1 MTRPRGVSRGT
12 GPLAAPRSWLAMGAL
27 ALLVSIGDG
36 ATHPTSQGALELRLG
51 PKSLR
56 VTARV
61 PVEQVL
67 IAETVADADAK
78 MEDLWPRHG
87 AYLLRHLQVAAD
99 GTPLTGTVTRVVGA
113 ESVRAGMALYE
124 LEYPL
129 ATPPVRLSLYQD
141 LLREIEYAPGNR
153 WEATYLVRLVREGRP
168 AVQGAPGTTGAGP
181 GASSQ
186 DLLLAS
192 GRTLDIYCG
201 AGSNGGRWR
210 LFGDYVRH
218 GVAHI
223 LGGYDHLLFIMA
235 LALATV
241 TFWDLIKVIS
251 SFTLAHSVTLTLAVL
266 DIVRLPSR
274 IVEPMIAASIV
285 VVAFSNVLWPRRSRG
300 WARLVTAFAFGL
312 FHGLGFAGGLLDAMA
327 GTTGVAVGVAIL
339 GFSLGVETGHQMVV
353 LPVFFGLRLVRASGA
368 DASRRERLSL
378 LLRRGGSLAVGA
390 AGMVYLAAAL
400 RQSLF

>member
-12 GPLAAPRSWLAMGAL
+12 RAATTPPVWLAMGVL

-36 ATHPTSQGALELRLG
+36 VAHPTSQGALELRLG
-51 PKSLR
+51 ARSLH

-67 IAETVADADAK
+67 IAETAADADAK

-87 AYLLRHLQVAAD
+87 AYLLRHLHVSAD

-113 ESVRAGMALYE
+113 ESVRAGTALYE
-124 LEYPL
+124 LDYPL
-129 ATPPVRLSLYQD
+129 GSPPVRLSLYQD

-153 WEATYLVRLVREGRP
+153 WEATYLVRLVREGEP
-168 AVQGAPGTTGAGP
+168 AGSASGSTGAGP
-181 GASSQ
+181 GVSSQ
-186 DLLLAS
+186 ELLLAS
-192 GRTLDIYCG
+192 GRTLDIDCG
-201 AGSNGGRWR
+201 AGSNGGRWK

-223 LGGYDHLLFIMA
+223 LGGYDHLLFITA

-353 LPVFFGLRLVRASGA
+353 LPVFFGLKLVRASGA
-368 DASRRERLSL
+368 DPSRRERLSL
-378 LLRRGGSLAVGA
+378 LLRRGGSLAVGV